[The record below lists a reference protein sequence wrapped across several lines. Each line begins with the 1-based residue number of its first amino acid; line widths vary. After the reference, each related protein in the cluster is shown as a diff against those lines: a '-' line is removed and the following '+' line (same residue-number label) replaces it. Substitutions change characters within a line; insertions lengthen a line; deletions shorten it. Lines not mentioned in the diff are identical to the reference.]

1 MTEDFLAEQPAPQQP
16 HEFAERLISQLLI
29 DLDGMLFVD
38 REVYIDA
45 NGILRF
51 SAEAGAM
58 RGAIWLVLVQAALDA
73 HRQMVD
79 PDDDSGPPSS
89 REVEAALLKI
99 LPRTR
104 PQLPALRAHA
114 ARLRQYVAIAENA
127 KEPFEA
133 PITRAIMQLCQG
145 YMVDDHV
152 VSTRGLIE
160 LRALTNYLDA
170 TANLIDTQG
179 TASPPVRVVRPDRFH
194 DYFLRF
200 NELAQKPA
208 STASERAVAALS
220 REGRISAVITRDEH
234 PLEVAERELRAHIG
248 GDVAIQDAS
257 LLRIK
262 ALLTFIEFL
271 RHDAAANTRLKNPLD
286 NAMAYDSLVA
296 GASTAPLLTGGEF
309 SFASIAQLAGF
320 NMRMLR
326 EQPEKPRK
334 H

>member
-1 MTEDFLAEQPAPQQP
+1 
-16 HEFAERLISQLLI
+16 
-29 DLDGMLFVD
+29 
-38 REVYIDA
+38 
-45 NGILRF
+45 
-51 SAEAGAM
+51 
-58 RGAIWLVLVQAALDA
+58 
-73 HRQMVD
+73 MVD